1 MDNVININ
9 SFDELYN
16 WFLKNYKKI
25 DYVWVNAKRGKPN
38 NKDFSYYDAV
48 YCALCFGFIDSTCK
62 NIDGKTYQKLVPR
75 SKKTH
80 WTYLNIIRCKY
91 LNNKKLIKKE
101 VLDKIPKY
109 DPIKDNIDIINI
121 LKEDKKVWNNFN
133 KFPDLYKK
141 IRIDNIAWVR
151 KDKNLFKSRLD
162 KLIKTSKENKM
173 YGQWNDYGR
182 LLEGD
187 VLNEYNY

>member
-62 NIDGKTYQKLVPR
+62 NIDGITYQKLVPR

-109 DPIKDNIDIINI
+109 DPIKDNI
-121 LKEDKKVWNNFN
+121 
-133 KFPDLYKK
+133 
-141 IRIDNIAWVR
+141 AWVR

-162 KLIKTSKENKM
+162 KLIKTAKENKM

-187 VLNEYNY
+187 VLN